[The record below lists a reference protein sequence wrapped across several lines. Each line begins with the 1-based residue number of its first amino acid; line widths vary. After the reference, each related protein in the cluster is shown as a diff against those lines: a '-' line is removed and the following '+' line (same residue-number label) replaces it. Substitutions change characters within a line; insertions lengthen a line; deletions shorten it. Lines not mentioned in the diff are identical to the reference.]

1 MLHVCHI
8 AMLVQVWR
16 VKLGPVG
23 GAFSQARMQHLMQL
37 CGSSTISFVQVGHPG
52 EKHMCYAH
60 GHYAVV
66 LTMHNDSWSWR

>member
-1 MLHVCHI
+1 
-8 AMLVQVWR
+8 
-16 VKLGPVG
+16 
-23 GAFSQARMQHLMQL
+23 MQHLMQL